1 MWVRHRADT
10 IDVGTLYLGLEGR
23 FSRPLVKKLAQVMP
37 RSGIDIQKKGPEGE
51 AFRALYNASLL
62 ASAI

>member
-1 MWVRHRADT
+1 ML
-10 IDVGTLYLGLEGR
+10 GMLYLGLEGR

>member
-1 MWVRHRADT
+1 ML
-10 IDVGTLYLGLEGR
+10 GTLVSGLEGR
-23 FSRPLVKKLAQVMP
+23 FLRALVKKLVQVAL

-51 AFRALYNASLL
+51 AFRALCNASLL

>member
-1 MWVRHRADT
+1 MLGRSFRALKG
-10 IDVGTLYLGLEGR
+10 VFAPFG
-23 FSRPLVKKLAQVMP
+23 KKLAQVMP

>member
-1 MWVRHRADT
+1 M
-10 IDVGTLYLGLEGR
+10 L
-23 FSRPLVKKLAQVMP
+23 

-51 AFRALYNASLL
+51 AFRALCNASLL